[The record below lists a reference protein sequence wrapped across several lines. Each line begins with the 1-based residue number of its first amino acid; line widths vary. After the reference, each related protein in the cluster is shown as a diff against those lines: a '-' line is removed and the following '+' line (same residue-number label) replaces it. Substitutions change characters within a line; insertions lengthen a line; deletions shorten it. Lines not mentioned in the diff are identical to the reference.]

1 MILLIPRERFKAYD
15 LLPHFF
21 HRVFDVSANEFA
33 HLLGV
38 DGHGG
43 LGSLSLIACRESEG
57 LAVGGAAKSTD
68 SAETAAFPISL
79 IAVRDRTDLFSETRL
94 FNPGRVVGDRD
105 VSSVLTVANLN
116 IDLALLQ
123 ALDKP
128 FFKSD
133 VDLIARVLN
142 IFAVDDLRVFIETC
156 REVVQNILA
165 DSRGVRRMC
174 HDRGYNYL
182 NCL

>member
-1 MILLIPRERFKAYD
+1 MGFEKPIFWI
-15 LLPHFF
+15 
-21 HRVFDVSANEFA
+21 
-33 HLLGV
+33 GV
-38 DGHGG
+38 
-43 LGSLSLIACRESEG
+43 
-57 LAVGGAAKSTD
+57 
-68 SAETAAFPISL
+68 L
-79 IAVRDRTDLFSETRL
+79 IAVRDRADLFSEMRL
-94 FNPGRVVGDRD
+94 ANPGRVIGDRN
-105 VSSVLTVANLN
+105 VSFVLTVANLN

-174 HDRGYNYL
+174 HDREYNYL